1 MTHLFNSRGQH
12 ILNEHGGYL
21 SLPSG
26 QVVGRYV
33 EQYGVFVDLTG
44 RYIGEI
50 LCMNRIVCDSN
61 SRYRDT
67 VLAAANSGGN
77 VGAHPCPGNDSP
89 IPLPPG
95 LEDIDLGQLT
105 QAS

>member
-21 SLPSG
+21 SLPTG
-26 QVVGRYV
+26 QIVGRYI
-33 EQYGVFVDLTG
+33 EQYGVFVDLSG

-50 LCMNRIVCDSN
+50 FLMNRIVYDPN
-61 SRYRDT
+61 SRYRHS
-67 VLAAANSGGN
+67 VLGTANSGGN
-77 VGAHPCPGNDSP
+77 IGAHPCPRTYSP
-89 IPLPPG
+89 IILPPG